1 MRMSTT
7 EKAGSNMSTRN
18 RPSVKKR
25 EREQM
30 KRQRE
35 RQKAEKAAQKRER
48 RLHRGDQDS
57 ASTPPVVSDVPEGN
71 QEAGVQ
77 TP

>member
-1 MRMSTT
+1 MAT
-7 EKAGSNMSTRN
+7 KN

-35 RQKAEKAAQKRER
+35 RQKAEKAAEKRER
-48 RLHRGDQDS
+48 RLQRGDQDS
-57 ASTPPVVSDVPEGN
+57 SPPPNAGSDLPGVNFDGN
-71 QEAGVQ
+71 
-77 TP
+77 PPS

>member
-1 MRMSTT
+1 MAT
-7 EKAGSNMSTRN
+7 KN

-35 RQKAEKAAQKRER
+35 RQKVEKAAQKRER
-48 RLHRGDQDS
+48 RLERSDQDS
-57 ASTPPVVSDVPEGN
+57 SLPPGTGDQASWVDQDGN
-71 QEAGVQ
+71 
-77 TP
+77 PSSH

>member
-1 MRMSTT
+1 M
-7 EKAGSNMSTRN
+7 GTRN

-48 RLHRGDQDS
+48 RLQHGDQDS
-57 ASTPPVVSDVPEGN
+57 ASPSPQGSDVPEVNPEG
-71 QEAGVQ
+71 EIPSA
-77 TP
+77 